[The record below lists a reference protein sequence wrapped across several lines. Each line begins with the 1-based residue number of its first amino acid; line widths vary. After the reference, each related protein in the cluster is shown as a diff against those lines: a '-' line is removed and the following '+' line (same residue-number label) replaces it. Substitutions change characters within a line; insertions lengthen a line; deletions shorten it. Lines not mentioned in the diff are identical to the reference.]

1 MNFLRFV
8 MVLSLALWI
17 GGMVF
22 LPIVAEI
29 SFSMLPSPHLAGLVV
44 RNSLIALHW
53 IGLVGGCVFLIFSLI
68 ESRLAHGRYLA
79 VRPSHIIVAIMLA
92 LTAISQ
98 FSIIPHMDAL
108 QVSAGDIASLPPDNL
123 IRRQFDFLHL
133 SSTRVEEAVLL
144 LGLILL
150 YLTSRRLSR
159 RA

>member
-1 MNFLRFV
+1 
-8 MVLSLALWI
+8 MVLSLAMWI
-17 GGMVF
+17 GGLVF
-22 LPIVAEI
+22 IPIVAEI

-53 IGLVGGCVFLIFSLI
+53 IGLVGGCAFLIFSLI
-68 ESRLAHGRYLA
+68 ESRLARGRYSAL
-79 VRPSHIIVAIMLA
+79 RPSHIIVAIMLA

-108 QVSAGDIASLPPDNL
+108 QTSAGDIASLPADNL
-123 IRRQFDFLHL
+123 IREQFDFLHL